1 MLVAVI
7 SDTHLYEPSQ
17 WFRGVFR
24 DHLAQADALVHCGDV
39 TGPGML
45 AFLEAS
51 HPNFY
56 GVCGNM
62 CSYGAGAGLPD
73 RITFELEGFRLGA
86 AHGWGP
92 RSEVPLR
99 VAEAFGPGY
108 DVICFGH
115 THRYT
120 WLRHGTTWLLNPGC
134 LQEGEGS
141 LALLT
146 LESGKAP
153 EARQVLVS

>member
-1 MLVAVI
+1 MSSQASPCLSQVVI
-7 SDTHLYEPSQ
+7 TSYSIHYTKLYE
-17 WFRGVFR
+17 
-24 DHLAQADALVHCGDV
+24 
-39 TGPGML
+39 
-45 AFLEAS
+45 
-51 HPNFY
+51 
-56 GVCGNM
+56 
-62 CSYGAGAGLPD
+62 
-73 RITFELEGFRLGA
+73 
-86 AHGWGP
+86 
-92 RSEVPLR
+92 
-99 VAEAFGPGY
+99 PGY

-146 LESGKAP
+146 LEPGKEP